1 MPVERHDAPGCVL
14 VRQGLSQWRA
24 NASLIL
30 PAAIGA
36 ARSREEIEMT
46 EYLTVWRA
54 KVVDGDVKPL
64 LDVEPKAIA
73 EAKRLC
79 PDLLGADLVNL
90 GDGTWFHVLRW
101 SAPDGT
107 GRLMARAEEFDLV
120 HTMHGYLA
128 DAEEVG
134 HGEVVSRS

>member
-1 MPVERHDAPGCVL
+1 
-14 VRQGLSQWRA
+14 
-24 NASLIL
+24 
-30 PAAIGA
+30 
-36 ARSREEIEMT
+36 MT

-54 KVVDGDVKPL
+54 KVVEGDVQSL

-73 EAKRLC
+73 EARRLC
-79 PDLLGADLVNL
+79 SELLGADLVKL
-90 GDGTWFHVLRW
+90 GDGTWLHVLRW
-101 SAPDGT
+101 SAPDGAE
-107 GRLMARAEEFDLV
+107 RLMARAEEFDLV

>member
-1 MPVERHDAPGCVL
+1 MP
-14 VRQGLSQWRA
+14 SQPV
-24 NASLIL
+24 SHP

-36 ARSREEIEMT
+36 ARTREKIKMT

-54 KVVDGDVKPL
+54 KVVDEDVKPL
-64 LDVEPKAIA
+64 VDVEPKAIA

-79 PDLLGADLVNL
+79 PDLLGTDLVNL
-90 GDGTWFHVLRW
+90 GDGTWLHVLRW
-101 SAPDGT
+101 SAPDGA

-120 HTMHGYLA
+120 RTMHGYLV

-134 HGEVVSRS
+134 HGEVVSRP

>member
-1 MPVERHDAPGCVL
+1 
-14 VRQGLSQWRA
+14 
-24 NASLIL
+24 
-30 PAAIGA
+30 
-36 ARSREEIEMT
+36 MT

-54 KVVDGDVKPL
+54 KVAEKDVQPL

-79 PDLLGADLVNL
+79 SELLGTELVNV
-90 GDGTWFHVLRW
+90 GDGTWLHLLRW
-101 SAPDGT
+101 SAADGVE
-107 GRLMARAEEFDLV
+107 RLMAKAGEFDLV

-134 HGEVVSRS
+134 HGEVVNHS